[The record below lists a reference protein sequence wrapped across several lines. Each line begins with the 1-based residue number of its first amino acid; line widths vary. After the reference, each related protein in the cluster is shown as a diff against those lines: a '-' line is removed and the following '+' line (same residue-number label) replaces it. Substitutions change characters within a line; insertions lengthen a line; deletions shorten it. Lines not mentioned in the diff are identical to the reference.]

1 MKTEDYTGGDAF
13 QTEKRTVFSGDWL
26 PLCAE
31 AQIGRPGDFLAASVG
46 GWSVFG
52 VRDGE
57 GVVRVLRNACRHQNM
72 QVVGTPSGNC
82 QSFRCRFHGW
92 TYDLQGRFLSAPA
105 PVAPK
110 DLQSTDL
117 HLANLACTTVSGLV
131 FFSLGSSAAAPELG
145 GDLPAYGGTLAT
157 DIGCNWKVCV
167 EHLLAEH
174 GPSSDLLWRWP
185 LLAVRRA
192 GALAIVEQI
201 VPHTFLRTRLFT
213 HVFGGAVEEHTPAV
227 GLIKQAC
234 EQLQADR
241 TAGTA
246 CASDG
251 ALIVDFHRRLASAY
265 AQEPAAT

>member
-1 MKTEDYTGGDAF
+1 MKTEDYTSGEAF

-57 GVVRVLRNACRHQNM
+57 GAVRVLRNACRHQNM

-92 TYDLQGRFLSAPA
+92 TYDLHGRFLSAPA

-110 DLQSTDL
+110 DPLSADL
-117 HLANLACTTVSGLV
+117 HLANLACATASGLL
-131 FFSLGSSAAAPELG
+131 FFSLGTPAAAPDIR
-145 GDLPAYGGTLAT
+145 GDLPAYAGTLTT
-157 DIGCNWKVCV
+157 DIGCNWKVCA

-174 GPSSDLLWRWP
+174 EPSPDFLWRWP
-185 LLAVRRA
+185 LLTVRRA
-192 GALAIVEQI
+192 GALVIIEQI

-213 HVFGGAVEEHTPAV
+213 HVFGGAAEEHALVV

-241 TAGTA
+241 ATGIAYANGN
-246 CASDG
+246 
-251 ALIVDFHRRLASAY
+251 ALVADFHCRLAMAY
-265 AQEPAAT
+265 AS